1 MASVS
6 TSAQQDQEALVHLGD
21 DKETGMTVEKEVRA
35 IEKAF
40 VKLPPDER
48 QRILKKVAKDMKG
61 VHELGLE
68 FKQQLLSTKGVFSR
82 RDLERLTK
90 VTDMLLKESDWSD
103 EPCARG
109 STGSK
114 RKRSRGKARPTR
126 SRRVRSLGSEG

>member
-1 MASVS
+1 VARGPEYPHRVC
-6 TSAQQDQEALVHLGD
+6 
-21 DKETGMTVEKEVRA
+21 KEIGVTVEKEVRA
-35 IEKAF
+35 IEETF

-48 QRILKKVAKDMKG
+48 QRILKKVAEDMKG
-61 VHELGLE
+61 VHKLGLE

-90 VTDMLLKESDWSD
+90 LADVIIRESDWSD

-114 RKRSRGKARPTR
+114 RKRSGGKARSTR
-126 SRRVRSLGSEG
+126 SRRARSLGSKG